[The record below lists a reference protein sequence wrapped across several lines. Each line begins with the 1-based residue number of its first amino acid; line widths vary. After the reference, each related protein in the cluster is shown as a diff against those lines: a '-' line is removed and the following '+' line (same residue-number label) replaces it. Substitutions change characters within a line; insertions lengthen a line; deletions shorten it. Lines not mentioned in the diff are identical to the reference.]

1 MSFYFKSYNNPRYHS
16 FHNSYEKTFFEIDG
30 YSYILGSVVSESLQ
44 RRLAYISKRDSE
56 GNIIIE
62 KGFDIQNSF
71 QGAGWM
77 GGVIHFSNIFKVSN
91 GNLVLT
97 ISDENQVAMICL
109 SPDLEQTIWYKK
121 YYDKRDTPLL
131 ASSLGVDPYACL
143 LSNDEVFFSIT
154 EVHSQ
159 NTISVFHYQFLNI
172 NIVNGNINFSKK
184 YKTGN
189 NTDLWLRD
197 IVSNGNKV
205 IISGEYQNDAIV
217 MIFNREI
224 NIVKKWFFNIN
235 NYSSTYKF
243 LSGWKISNVQN
254 NKIMFLGWHSIGN
267 PTENISKNTKDV
279 YDFPIKRYVKD
290 VNSGFIDTELVDIN
304 TLGANK
310 ATSTWKERYF
320 LLEIDLNT
328 GISKPA
334 LLLGEELEFSQTY
347 HEIRYDGNFVYFS
360 QADRLYKISTVT
372 NQNIWGKNL
381 PNHLIA
387 SINSDNVIAVG
398 GDFYN
403 YILAKTNKDFS
414 TCETLDLDTFTIG
427 SFMPQLSNFEILL
440 TSNVLPTYIPQEI
453 SQKVNILL
461 GSQSDICPPPTYHNL
476 KLTSHNINPQNFIVY
491 QPISIN
497 NPVGN
502 LMISNTGTAAT
513 TIPPNKL
520 IIATTKGV
528 EYKTGSSTIPI
539 PVGNTSV
546 PIYVS
551 GTPTQLG
558 PFSPEINITNPF
570 VDNTVDHL
578 KIPFNVIQGSPD
590 LQLASHNI
598 GTNDFSLNENTSPKY
613 VGDIVIYNAGNAVG
627 EMMPNIT
634 IINKNGV
641 SYKTEAT
648 GNYVLILPGSSA
660 SFKVFASASNPSP
673 IGPHSDIIKISNS
686 KPVTNPDNLTITFN
700 IINPV
705 LEIMGDVT
713 TSLAAGENYSHSR
726 VTSIRLKNTSNSVR
740 NLDNV
745 KIHASPSIAGGLVFK
760 ASGSVPASGEADV
773 SVYVDNMAN
782 QALSNFSELIVM
794 DIPNVTV
801 KNTGLFKLKL
811 NVAEE
816 AFNIEVLNDIII
828 TEPFMN
834 DIPFTEKSVGF
845 LQLQNKTKTKPFKLA
860 AGTIIHE
867 GTQAYGV
874 IFKTKTEITLL
885 VDQTQPA
892 SVEIVAVSNNGVS
905 QTGNSLAYPIAIS
918 SVKANGHRIIFNVI
932 EEPLNAIITDSSK
945 LSAKTFIKDYQ
956 IPNEISIGFIKIENR
971 SEVTD
976 LKLPQGSL
984 LHTEPN
990 INGLVFKTKNSLVDV
1005 EIPHRESREV
1015 EIMVSGKATTLIN
1028 NFSFPINI
1036 IYPEIINENNQH
1048 KIIFNVIEDTLNV
1061 YISSKRFRF
1070 PDLKQGQNITEIE
1083 KSVGEIILRNRS
1095 QVKTF
1100 TLLPKTKIHS
1110 DPNISGLIIQTANT
1124 ESITIDA
1131 GDTKN
1136 IEVEIKTPA
1145 APTHFGDF
1153 SKMIYINGVSNP
1165 RYFTIDFDVLG
1176 NGTSVDID
1184 DNMSLQSP
1192 DFTLQA
1198 AGSKGIDSPKGV
1210 QLRWMFGGNLG
1221 QKHLPKGDA
1230 DTTNNKF
1237 NYNKPEDFVSVYRA
1251 PYVRAALL
1259 LDLLQGPSLLD
1270 GSKQC
1275 WIYKVNNNVL
1285 SENDI
1290 PARFKVSQRTFHV
1303 YFRNK
1308 DEYNRVIALYNPFED
1323 AEAFLLEYGENVI
1336 EIECKEELFFRARP
1350 IVNPKKG
1357 GTIYFEMLSVEE
1369 NKLVT
1374 PKTLSFRKIMTAS
1387 EMNRTKLFV
1396 ENGRS
1401 IRYRTEVITLF
1412 SFEFEFY
1419 SDFIASASYWNSWED
1434 MGKYSLIASS
1444 NTKFLNLLLGDIN
1457 GKWLRYNDGEYV
1469 KKQNYIDKWN
1479 YSPRPENDFNRGI
1492 KQIVER
1498 YLDLSINYPTNPR
1511 AEEYL
1516 DINFSNPDPNFPTE
1530 IPGENNGGTLISNLD
1545 MLNIA
1550 AMDYHVARMLGMGML
1565 DLTSEVT
1572 SGDEYIYLTEYKTL
1586 KDPQNENL
1594 EKNCQLLSISLPTST
1609 NTERLPFPV
1618 EIAELYKGM
1627 PKNPNEDVP
1636 VLYDD
1641 EGYVYDGKSRFVS
1654 IINKPLPSADV
1665 NPPFFANSITWDA
1678 TQYTLP
1684 VYAGLEYAIVSDENS
1699 MTVWEKPELSHD
1711 DEYFNV
1717 TSTGVKANLETV
1729 PIMLPENFGS
1739 PLYVHRQTKSGKYS
1753 YSTYGIN
1760 IFSRATSSNTSQ
1772 SIATTIK
1779 PKNTLL
1785 PPSDVR
1791 AWLIQ
1796 PEKPLMFTSGFEQ
1809 DKYKEITD
1817 EDKTFARISFDYNA
1831 AQDLVTYSITP
1842 DKNITDDEY
1851 INDTTKYFPD
1861 EYDVFADQVEVYFR
1875 DEIPRSI
1882 SARLYEVKADNDRLC
1897 VVFKTKTYELI
1908 STGETLKSELPV
1920 GTPIENF
1927 IGSLFVV
1934 NNKSYVIKSI
1944 DTSHSEGLWF
1954 TVYKEEVSQTILS
1967 GGTISVNFNSL
1978 TTPVTS
1984 GNDLFAVAENMQS
1997 VPVWGSRNPNKFQ
2010 VPLEFPEIKR
2020 EIITTTSE
2028 SGSVQKYLEKS
2039 RGYWKQGTIDKYL
2052 EKKDE
2057 NVLNSESIHKGIY
2070 KITIQDLGLGTPLNE
2085 TEIGFY
2091 EKNNGYVRVF
2101 RNKNVSGNTFL
2112 QSRDVLK
2119 VIRTEPF
2126 GRYLNLYVYDSE
2138 FKFDENGNPSGNIH
2152 DNEIQ
2157 TGSDVSIN
2165 YYPSYFLYL
2174 YKNVENN
2181 LTKDTVLPTGD
2192 QISKQTIFGLR
2203 TVDIDNKDIN
2213 GKEYKSRF
2221 SVPSLMVGLKITL
2234 PQQPEQPKGSL
2245 YATRP
2250 DFYGKSTY
2258 SFTTKFK
2265 QRPYSV
2271 QFYRTDNNALL
2282 SALYEQEKM
2291 KEISGRLSLLG
2302 GSNER
2307 FLANRWINFFD
2318 FETLKSEGKY
2328 KTYPEDT
2335 RTSEEYFGPAEE
2347 LLNEKSEENN
2357 ELSPIPI
2364 GRGYALPL
2372 PDKKA
2377 FFEGINNFIKKHK
2390 ENTGQAVALIK
2401 EVDYGTLKL
2410 DHIIIPAVS
2419 GVNEEML
2426 LIDFIKETLD
2436 YTFVPLTEIPVIYQ
2450 HVKQTPHL
2458 PFNKKQNIRD
2468 KSGYLLKTTD
2478 PEFDMAPMMTILD
2491 EKENTTLFTDFTLNG
2506 TTNGLYFYSSREI
2519 GSQMKMSELSKV
2531 LGPVKLVDSN
2541 PPEAPKILSG
2551 LPILENKTLGIAP
2564 KIKIEVLAFPD
2575 FARISR
2581 INIYRTTN
2589 RLDAES
2595 VLAMKQV
2602 KTALTSEIELSDNGA
2617 WSIYD
2622 ELEDF
2627 DQIPFGDT
2635 FYYRVTVEKEIQY
2648 ADPKTNPDGS
2658 QNIITDYAPS
2668 QASKILALMLAE
2680 TSNPESPDISYSV
2693 EPYISD
2699 DEISNITLKWEQTC
2713 YKGKYHFYM
2722 MSSTGNWKE
2731 IARIEV
2737 DKNDTAIAN
2746 VFILVEGVW
2755 TSYDQISL
2763 SKHNIWLPFDYLGL
2777 DSLPLY
2783 DKEGNRIYNHFKVVA
2798 ENTSGMFSTEE
2809 KIFTI
2814 YRKDDSINLSEVA
2827 IHDLERYWKY
2837 FDPKELKKNGNL
2849 YLPPFQLY
2857 KNGEKII
2864 RTETRVMND
2873 SVAIEFLS
2881 ELADSYIILP
2891 EIYDDLKNPH
2901 AYNVDTGKFCN
2912 FYRIADGINFMR
2924 NSVKKAIHSGA
2935 AEVVLYLSR
2944 DLNDGS
2950 TSIKET
2956 IEANFALL
2964 EISALCKNDRSIERI
2979 SIIYG
2984 ERGNI
2989 EIKEFTLSDF
2999 MVSGKD
3005 FNRSTDQRN
3014 ELDDEK

>member
-1 MSFYFKSYNNPRYHS
+1 M
-16 FHNSYEKTFFEIDG
+16 
-30 YSYILGSVVSESLQ
+30 ILN
-44 RRLAYISKRDSE
+44 YDSQL
-56 GNIIIE
+56 N
-62 KGFDIQNSF
+62 F
-71 QGAGWM
+71 
-77 GGVIHFSNIFKVSN
+77 
-91 GNLVLT
+91 
-97 ISDENQVAMICL
+97 
-109 SPDLEQTIWYKK
+109 IW
-121 YYDKRDTPLL
+121 
-131 ASSLGVDPYACL
+131 
-143 LSNDEVFFSIT
+143 
-154 EVHSQ
+154 
-159 NTISVFHYQFLNI
+159 
-172 NIVNGNINFSKK
+172 SKK
-184 YKTGN
+184 YEDRFVSDIYIDFADPGLLIAYNDYENHSWGFGFLNDDFESCKT
-189 NTDLWLRD
+189 
-197 IVSNGNKV
+197 VSHTPTYFPFKTQSNL
-205 IISGEYQNDAIV
+205 
-217 MIFNREI
+217 
-224 NIVKKWFFNIN
+224 
-235 NYSSTYKF
+235 SSAQHNFTIE
-243 LSGWKISNVQN
+243 L
-254 NKIMFLGWHSIGN
+254 
-267 PTENISKNTKDV
+267 
-279 YDFPIKRYVKD
+279 
-290 VNSGFIDTELVDIN
+290 NS
-304 TLGANK
+304 
-310 ATSTWKERYF
+310 
-320 LLEIDLNT
+320 
-328 GISKPA
+328 
-334 LLLGEELEFSQTY
+334 
-347 HEIRYDGNFVYFS
+347 NFV
-360 QADRLYKISTVT
+360 I
-372 NQNIWGKNL
+372 L
-381 PNHLIA
+381 PNS
-387 SINSDNVIAVG
+387 SIQLLSSNLSRIDSVCNPAV
-398 GDFYN
+398 
-403 YILAKTNKDFS
+403 
-414 TCETLDLDTFTIG
+414 
-427 SFMPQLSNFEILL
+427 
-440 TSNVLPTYIPQEI
+440 
-453 SQKVNILL
+453 
-461 GSQSDICPPPTYHNL
+461 
-476 KLTSHNINPQNFIVY
+476 
-491 QPISIN
+491 
-497 NPVGN
+497 
-502 LMISNTGTAAT
+502 
-513 TIPPNKL
+513 
-520 IIATTKGV
+520 
-528 EYKTGSSTIPI
+528 IPI
-539 PVGNTSV
+539 
-546 PIYVS
+546 
-551 GTPTQLG
+551 
-558 PFSPEINITNPF
+558 
-570 VDNTVDHL
+570 
-578 KIPFNVIQGSPD
+578 
-590 LQLASHNI
+590 
-598 GTNDFSLNENTSPKY
+598 
-613 VGDIVIYNAGNAVG
+613 
-627 EMMPNIT
+627 
-634 IINKNGV
+634 II
-641 SYKTEAT
+641 
-648 GNYVLILPGSSA
+648 
-660 SFKVFASASNPSP
+660 
-673 IGPHSDIIKISNS
+673 
-686 KPVTNPDNLTITFN
+686 
-700 IINPV
+700 
-705 LEIMGDVT
+705 
-713 TSLAAGENYSHSR
+713 
-726 VTSIRLKNTSNSVR
+726 
-740 NLDNV
+740 
-745 KIHASPSIAGGLVFK
+745 
-760 ASGSVPASGEADV
+760 
-773 SVYVDNMAN
+773 
-782 QALSNFSELIVM
+782 
-794 DIPNVTV
+794 
-801 KNTGLFKLKL
+801 
-811 NVAEE
+811 
-816 AFNIEVLNDIII
+816 
-828 TEPFMN
+828 
-834 DIPFTEKSVGF
+834 
-845 LQLQNKTKTKPFKLA
+845 
-860 AGTIIHE
+860 
-867 GTQAYGV
+867 
-874 IFKTKTEITLL
+874 
-885 VDQTQPA
+885 
-892 SVEIVAVSNNGVS
+892 
-905 QTGNSLAYPIAIS
+905 
-918 SVKANGHRIIFNVI
+918 
-932 EEPLNAIITDSSK
+932 DSSK
-945 LSAKTFIKDYQ
+945 LSTKTFIKDYQ
-956 IPNEISIGFIKIENR
+956 ISNEISIGVIRIENR
-971 SEVTD
+971 S
-976 LKLPQGSL
+976 PNPNNSL
-984 LHTEPN
+984 IIPRETTLHTEPE
-990 INGLVFKTKNSLVDV
+990 INGLIFKTKNSLTDV
-1005 EIPHRESREV
+1005 EIPHGESREV
-1015 EIMVSGKATTLIN
+1015 EIMVSGKATSLAN
-1028 NFSFPINI
+1028 NFSFPIHI
-1036 IYPEIINENNQH
+1036 SSPEIINENNQH
-1048 KIIFNVIEDTLNV
+1048 QITFNVIEDTLDV

-1070 PDLKQGQNITEIE
+1070 PDLKQGQNVAETEKNI
-1083 KSVGEIILRNRS
+1083 GEITLKNKS
-1095 QVKTF
+1095 QVKTY
-1100 TLLPKTKIHS
+1100 TLPPKTKIHNEI
-1110 DPNISGLIIQTANT
+1110 NISGLIIQTENT
-1124 ESITIDA
+1124 EDILIKA
-1131 GDTKN
+1131 GESKR
-1136 IEVEIKTPA
+1136 IGIEIKTPV

-1153 SKMIYINGVSNP
+1153 SRMIYIKDVSNP

-1192 DFTLQA
+1192 DFSLQA

-1230 DTTNNKF
+1230 DTTNNRF

-1251 PYVRAALL
+1251 PYVRAVLS

-1270 GSKQC
+1270 DLKQC
-1275 WIYKVNNNVL
+1275 WIYKVNNTVL
-1285 SENDI
+1285 SDNDI
-1290 PARFKVSQRTFHV
+1290 PARFKVNQRTFHV
-1303 YFRNK
+1303 YFKNK
-1308 DEYNRVIALYNPFED
+1308 DEYDRLRQTINPFENP
-1323 AEAFLLEYGENVI
+1323 EAFLTAYVENVI
-1336 EIECKEELFFRARP
+1336 EIECKEELFFRVRP
-1350 IVNPKKG
+1350 IVNSKIR
-1357 GTIYFEMLSVEE
+1357 GTIYFEMLSAEE
-1369 NKLVT
+1369 SKLVT
-1374 PKTLSFRKIMTAS
+1374 PKTLSFRKMMTAS
-1387 EMNRTKLFV
+1387 EMNRTKLLV

-1401 IRYRTEVITLF
+1401 IRYRTDGITLF

-1434 MGKYSLIASS
+1434 MGKYSLVASS
-1444 NTKFLNLLLGDIN
+1444 NVKLLNRLLGDIG
-1457 GKWLRYNDGEYV
+1457 GKWLRYNDEEYV
-1469 KKQNYIDKWN
+1469 KRQNYIDKWN
-1479 YSPRPENDFNRGI
+1479 YSPRAENDFKRGI
-1492 KQIVER
+1492 LQIVER
-1498 YLDLSINYPTNPR
+1498 YLDLSINYPANPR

-1516 DINFSNPDPNFPTE
+1516 DINFTSPDNIPEEPTE
-1530 IPGENNGGTLISNLD
+1530 DNGGTLISNLD

-1550 AMDYHVARMLGMGML
+1550 AMDYHVARMLGLGML
-1565 DLTSEVT
+1565 DLTSELT
-1572 SGDEYIYLTEYKTL
+1572 TGDEYIYLTEYKTL

-1641 EGYVYDGKSRFVS
+1641 EGYTYDGKSRFVS
-1654 IINKPLPSADV
+1654 IISKPLPSADV
-1665 NPPFFANSITWDA
+1665 NPPFFANNITWDA

-1699 MTVWEKPELSHD
+1699 MIVWEKPELSHD
-1711 DEYFNV
+1711 TDYFNV
-1717 TSTGVKANLETV
+1717 TSTGVKAHLETV
-1729 PIMLPENFGS
+1729 PIMLPENFGA

-1760 IFSRATSSNTSQ
+1760 IFSRAASSNTSKD
-1772 SIATTIK
+1772 ILTNIK

-1785 PPSDVR
+1785 APSDVR

-1796 PEKPLMFTSGFEQ
+1796 PEKPLMFTSEFEQ

-1817 EDKTFARISFDYNA
+1817 EDKTFVRINFDYNA
-1831 AQDLVTYSITP
+1831 AQDMVTYSVPP
-1842 DKNITDDEY
+1842 DPNVTDDEY
-1851 INDTTKYFPD
+1851 INETTKYFPD
-1861 EYDVFADQVEVYFR
+1861 EYDVFADHVEVYFR
-1875 DEIPRSI
+1875 DETPKGI
-1882 SARLYEVKADNDRLC
+1882 SARLYAVEQSDDRLC
-1897 VVFKTKTYELI
+1897 VVFKTKKYDLV
-1908 STGETLKSELPV
+1908 STGEILYSVLPT
-1920 GTPIENF
+1920 GTKVENF

-1934 NNKSYVIKSI
+1934 NGKSYVIKNINNS
-1944 DTSHSEGLWF
+1944 SEGLIF

-1967 GGTISVNFNSL
+1967 GGNIAVNFYSL
-1978 TTPVTS
+1978 TTPIIS

-1997 VPVWGSRNPNKFQ
+1997 APVWGSKNPNKFE

-2039 RGYWKQGTIDKYL
+2039 RGYWKQGIIDKYL

-2057 NVLNSESIHKGIY
+2057 NVLNSELIHKGIY

-2213 GKEYKSRF
+2213 GKEYKSKF

-2282 SALYEQEKM
+2282 SALYEQEKIN
-2291 KEISGRLSLLG
+2291 EISEKFLLLG
-2302 GSNER
+2302 GNNER
-2307 FLANRWINFFD
+2307 FLANRWTNFFD
-2318 FETLKSEGKY
+2318 FETLKSDGEY
-2328 KTYPEDT
+2328 KTYPELV
-2335 RTSEEYFGPAEE
+2335 RTPKENSETVEE
-2347 LLNEKSEENN
+2347 TAKEKSELISGER
-2357 ELSPIPI
+2357 PPVPTQK
-2364 GRGYALPL
+2364 GYALPL
-2372 PDKKA
+2372 PNKKA

-2390 ENTGQAVALIK
+2390 ENTGQSVAFIK
-2401 EVDYGTLKL
+2401 EIDYGTLRL
-2410 DHIIIPAVS
+2410 DHIVIPAVS

-2458 PFNKKQNIRD
+2458 PVNKKQSIRD

-2478 PEFDMAPMMTILD
+2478 PDFDMAPMMTILD
-2491 EKENTTLFTDFTLNG
+2491 EKLNTTLVTDFTLNG

-2541 PPEAPKILSG
+2541 PPEAAKIMSG

-2602 KTALTSEIELSDNGA
+2602 KTALISEIELSDNGA

-2680 TSNPESPDISYSV
+2680 TSNPESPEISYSV
-2693 EPYISD
+2693 EPYVGD

-2722 MSSTGNWKE
+2722 MSDAGNWKE
-2731 IARIEV
+2731 IARIDV
-2737 DKNDTAIAN
+2737 DKNDTTIAN
-2746 VFILVEGVW
+2746 VFTLVEGVW

-2763 SKHNIWLPFDYLGL
+2763 SNRNIWLPFDYLGL

-2783 DKEGNRIYNHFKVVA
+2783 DKEGNRKYHHFKVVA

-2814 YRKDDSINLSEVA
+2814 YRKDDSINLSEAA

-2837 FDPKELKKNGNL
+2837 FDSKELKKSGNL

-2912 FYRIADGINFMR
+2912 FYRIADGINFLR

-2956 IEANFALL
+2956 IEANFGLL
-2964 EISALCKNDRSIERI
+2964 EIAVLSKNDRSIERI

-2984 ERGNI
+2984 ERGNTK
-2989 EIKEFTLSDF
+2989 IKEYTLSDF
-2999 MVSGKD
+2999 IVSGKD
-3005 FNRSTDQRN
+3005 FNQSTDQRN